1 METRELFNAIMH
13 YGEFDRMPVI
23 HWKTW
28 KETHARWVEE
38 GLPEGKPEHEFLGA
52 APMSAGVGV
61 NVGLLPGFEE
71 EVLEDK
77 GASVVKRQSDGV
89 VAEHWKDKSCIPH
102 FIDFTLK
109 GGASGEGWDEYK
121 KRLQPDPSRVPADLD
136 ERIGRAKASGLPIA
150 VGTGSMIG
158 WIRNWM
164 GVENLAYTCYDNREL
179 LAEMVMTISDLICWQ
194 LDIILEKV
202 TPDIGWGWED
212 ICFRTGPLISPE
224 IFAEVAVPG
233 YRKISQKLRDAGCD
247 LHLTDCDGMIDAL
260 VPHWLDGGVNVMF
273 PIEIGSWNA
282 DPAEFRKRFGKELR
296 IFGGIDKLT
305 LERGREAID
314 AEIMRRV
321 PLMKEGGFVPLPDHL
336 IQPGVPLADY
346 RYYLEEIGKLR
357 F

>member
-1 METRELFNAIMH
+1 VNTRELFNAIMH
-13 YGEFDRMPVI
+13 YDDFDRMPVL

-28 KETHARWVEE
+28 TETHARWLEE
-38 GLPEGKPEHEFLGA
+38 GLPEDAAEHEFLGV
-52 APMSAGVGV
+52 SRLSSGVGV
-61 NVGLLPGFEE
+61 NVSLLPGFGWEE
-71 EVLEDK
+71 LEDR
-77 GASVVKRQSDGV
+77 GASHVVRQDDGV
-89 VAEHWKDKSCIPH
+89 IAEHWKDKSCIPH
-102 FIDFTLK
+102 FIGYTLK
-109 GGASGEGWDEYK
+109 GGASSEGWDEYK
-121 KRLQPDPSRVPADLD
+121 KRLQPDPARVPADLD
-136 ERIGRAKASGLPIA
+136 ERIERAKTSGLPIA

-164 GVENLAYTCYDNREL
+164 GVENLAYTCYENREL
-179 LAEMVMTISDLICWQ
+179 LAEMVTTISDLICWQ

-296 IFGGIDKLT
+296 IFGGIDKLA
-305 LERGREAID
+305 LERGKGAID
-314 AEIMRRV
+314 AEIARRV

-336 IQPGVPLADY
+336 IQPGVPLGDY